1 MKKKLLNLFIA
12 LCISFCFIPRN
23 NVSAQDFTG
32 WTKLTADYSGQSLT
46 SGNYYLDSDVTLT
59 KGLTIDSGQT
69 VIIDLNGYVLS
80 LSSNVLSL
88 IGQKHWS
95 NSSAKLTIQDS
106 NPNRVHNDT
115 NLSSGGVISNGS
127 LEFGTSNSDDKTTLF
142 MTGGT
147 LENNTKIKSYDST
160 SLFISGSAKI
170 FSTGLEDASPA
181 PELTIYANGGDIY
194 SEIVSYKINIVS
206 TEPTVTSFH
215 GKVYSSNI
223 TAGIFYNLDSS
234 STINGKT
241 VTFKNG
247 DNVYA
252 TQVVTE
258 GSKAT
263 NIDGQTNSTLVFT
276 GWWKEDGTKFD
287 FNTAITEDITIYAG
301 WIDPKATG
309 EKGDKGDKGDSGQ
322 SAYDI
327 AVEKGYIGSEEEWLS
342 SLNGADGSNGITPA
356 LRINSETNMWEVS
369 YDNQATWTSLNI
381 EATGDD
387 GLTPTIGENG
397 NWWIGEED
405 TGVTA
410 SIKGDK
416 GEKGDK
422 GSTGDTGATGAT
434 GAAGTNGKDG
444 VNGINGKDGIS
455 ISKATINENGELVL
469 TYSNGNTD
477 NLGQVVGKDGKD
489 GTDGLTPYIGDNGNW
504 WIGEKDTEVKAVY
517 DDHFLLLITLI
528 GLSLLTNCGLILYLI
543 LKNKKQED

>member
-12 LCISFCFIPRN
+12 LCISFCFLPKN
-23 NVSAQDFTG
+23 TVSAQDFSG
-32 WTKLTADYSGQSLT
+32 WTKLTTDYRRLNSGK
-46 SGNYYLDSDVTLT
+46 YYLDSDLT
-59 KGLTIDSGQT
+59 FSKMLTINSGQDVT
-69 VIIDLNGYVLS
+69 IDLNGYVLDFS
-80 LSSNVLSL
+80 TNYLNVFGSGGTK
-88 IGQKHWS
+88 I
-95 NSSAKLTIQDS
+95 TIQDS
-106 NPNRVHNDT
+106 NPTRIHSDT
-115 NLSSGGVISNGS
+115 NLAPGGLISNGYIGLQS
-127 LEFGTSNSDDKTTLF
+127 SDTDDKPSLI
-142 MTGGT
+142 MKGGT
-147 LENNTKIKSYDST
+147 LASNTTITSVNSNNKLIV
-160 SLFISGSAKI
+160 SGNAKI
-170 FSTGLEDASPA
+170 YSYFANIGCNI
-181 PELTIYANGGDIY
+181 TIHANGGIIY
-194 SEIVSYKINIVS
+194 SYIHPSDTIKIVNSDSEVTTFYGEVNSHNIS
-206 TEPTVTSFH
+206 
-215 GKVYSSNI
+215 
-223 TAGIFYNLDSS
+223 AGIFYNLGEYAK
-234 STINGKT
+234 INEDAIT

-247 DNVYA
+247 DDVYV

-258 GSKAT
+258 GDKVK
-263 NIDGQTNSTLVFT
+263 NIDDPTSSTLLFT

-309 EKGDKGDKGDSGQ
+309 EKGEKGDKGDKGDTGQ

-327 AVEKGYIGSEEEWLS
+327 AVEKGYVGSEEEWLD
-342 SLNGADGSNGITPA
+342 SLNGSNGITPA

-369 YDNQATWTSLNI
+369 YDNQATWTTLNI

-387 GLTPTIGENG
+387 GVTPTIGENG

-405 TGVTA
+405 TGITT

-416 GEKGDK
+416 GDKGDK
-422 GSTGDTGATGAT
+422 GSTGDTGSTGAT
-434 GAAGTNGKDG
+434 GAAGANGKDG

-455 ISKATINENGELVL
+455 ISKAAINENGELVL

-477 NLGQVVGKDGKD
+477 NLGQVVGKDGMD

-517 DDHFLLLITLI
+517 DDHFPLLITLI